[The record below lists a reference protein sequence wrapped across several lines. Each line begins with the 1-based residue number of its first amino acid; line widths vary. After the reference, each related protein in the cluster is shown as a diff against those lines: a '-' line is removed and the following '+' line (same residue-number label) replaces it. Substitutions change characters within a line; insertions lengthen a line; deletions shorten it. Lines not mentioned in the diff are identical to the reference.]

1 MLITMTALLVV
12 LALGVYGLGRYGPG
26 GYALAGRPGGAA
38 TGARQQPAVLSSV
51 PGTADVAVIGG
62 KTGGKTVSRHA
73 SADRRPGPP
82 RASLAAP
89 TPTGTS
95 TSRRNPAPSPSPDAS
110 PGPTGSSAQ
119 SAAGQVLAVINQ
131 ARAQAGLP
139 AYALSPGLETSSR
152 AHTLVMAGGCGLSHQ
167 CPGEPALP
175 ARLTQ
180 AGVRWTSSGENIGDG
195 GPEPDA
201 GAAIAQLAVTLTQDM
216 LAEKPPDDGHRL
228 NILSSSFRSIG
239 ICVYRDAGGIV
250 WMTQDFSG

>member
-1 MLITMTALLVV
+1 MLTAVTALLVV
-12 LALGVYGLGRYGPG
+12 LAVGV
-26 GYALAGRPGGAA
+26 YALAGRAGRAGGAV

-62 KTGGKTVSRHA
+62 KTVSRHA
-73 SADRRPGPP
+73 SAARRPGPP
-82 RASLAAP
+82 AASLAAP
-89 TPTGTS
+89 APTS
-95 TSRRNPAPSPSPDAS
+95 TPGRNLVPSPGPDAS

-139 AYALSPGLETSSR
+139 AYTLSPGLETSSR

-195 GPEPDA
+195 GPESDT

-239 ICVYRDAGGIV
+239 ICVYRDADGIV